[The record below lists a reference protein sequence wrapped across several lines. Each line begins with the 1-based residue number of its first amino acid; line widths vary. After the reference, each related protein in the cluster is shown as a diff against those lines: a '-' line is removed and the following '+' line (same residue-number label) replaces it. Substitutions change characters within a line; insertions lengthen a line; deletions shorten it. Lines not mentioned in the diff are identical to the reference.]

1 MFMWCVALTEPL
13 FDKSLLCYNWLLLH
27 YIGVIM
33 WLHSRSFRTT
43 MRMEEKDLLRQQRV
57 KEAKCHVNYACVG
70 WVPEHVLT
78 QCGGY
83 KQHKKKTF
91 HWKPKTKK
99 LCVWLFNT
107 EQKID
112 TAIVLILKSL
122 RKRESERG
130 IKEERVWQKQKARR
144 K

>member
-83 KQHKKKTF
+83 KQHKKMTF
-91 HWKPKTKK
+91 HWKPKQRNYVCDYLTQSRK
-99 LCVWLFNT
+99 LIQPLCWFW
-107 EQKID
+107 
-112 TAIVLILKSL
+112 
-122 RKRESERG
+122 
-130 IKEERVWQKQKARR
+130 RVWEKERAREE
-144 K
+144 